1 MIIFS
6 VAGEGLCDL
15 LCNKGMDDAALA
27 LCDEVLSR
35 LPMTAWANRR
45 KGLILASQGECSDA
59 ISFLHA
65 SIRQNP
71 KDAVVWEAVAACY
84 KRLQRFS
91 AAQKSFQKAL
101 ELDPSRPFSLV
112 QHGNILLR
120 NELPLEALECF
131 QKSLLTNPECTLSL
145 FGAAKSLKASAKER
159 MSVGAVKAAVYD
171 LDAAIEYATKVV
183 SRNSS
188 LITALKLLGD
198 LLRQRADVS
207 TCDRSGAE
215 NLSEEKAKS
224 LRERT
229 NYVRNSRRAYIKAL
243 HLCPWSASAWQDV
256 AGCLFH
262 DFQIQTSQDIVDNL
276 QKEER
281 SAVAAFG
288 LRTKSEWMLRGGLRL
303 DPESPGM
310 WSTLGVV
317 STKPSAQE
325 YALSRSLQ
333 LDPSNPVAWA
343 ALAKIYMEA
352 QEYEL
357 AEKCLQQ
364 GRAQLPTSGLIWEMM
379 AVLAAAQGDPSGT
392 AELAEHAVGLGGGP
406 TSLLMFA
413 HSLIKRGKGD
423 RGEAFVAVRRAA
435 ELCPFDPAA
444 LNALGLAC
452 EARGD
457 SQQALNAYNAALQ
470 SLIPGDGTKTE
481 DGLSQV
487 DAVNYNIARVLV
499 TVGRGAEAL
508 ETYQRC
514 FENNFT
520 NVGHRSRPLSLV
532 FDAIARLGKG
542 DNQVAIDNLTNLLAL
557 DGKDLPLSDAVKAAA
572 VGVLMRAYDA
582 MGRGDLVLDQVISPY
597 LSFSSAQ
604 NSIVKELLEA
614 AITMA
619 GSSSNG
625 AGRSM
630 SDQEVLRLVRRH
642 LPYDADYVGTFLYSW
657 AVHSPK
663 KDAKDSE
670 LSISGYCKA
679 VHACPWSSKL
689 RTGLGNASLG
699 KSPYYAVNVLK
710 LLRLPSFGVQVHAS
724 SMADVDAALRLAFF
738 ASASVGPAP
747 SKSVH
752 VHMELVLG
760 SIAQA
765 LRACPWD
772 DDKWYMGAI
781 LATQLAGASGGVQ
794 TGLQEPGSVA
804 AWRRALSWCR
814 GALGVLNK
822 ADTDA
827 SALQRRS
834 RLLICMSECT
844 LALIRVS
851 PMNAPGMPPLVADYQ
866 EALQLAELALQLAP
880 SQKHRGDALRQI
892 GRCYYYYGD
901 LSNAEDAY
909 KKSLVMDNK
918 NVFGALELGRI
929 LEIKGDSASAIE
941 LLKHTASQLERF
953 VLTPTEFL
961 VNSAERKRHEALIE
975 LLTLNCCLALVRS
988 GNYDEAKSLLS
999 TGQPNEAGIDPLLGS
1014 RAVVSGAIALQQ
1026 ARKLLST
1033 DEEQGRGCLGEAR
1046 QALGKAL
1053 HPGNDNPLIRILMS
1067 ILEYTGTY
1075 RKKAE
1080 RIAAHAVKAIELC
1093 ERPIPVFVLII
1104 LAEVSG
1110 EITYRAKARH
1120 MMPWMSVMW

>member
-1 MIIFS
+1 
-6 VAGEGLCDL
+6 L
-15 LCNKGMDDAALA
+15 LCNKGIDDASLT
-27 LCDEVLSR
+27 LCDEVLCR

-45 KGLILASQGECSDA
+45 KGLILASQGKCSDA
-59 ISFLHA
+59 IPFLHA

-101 ELDPSRPFSLV
+101 KLDPSRPFSLV

-120 NELPLEALECF
+120 DERPLEALECF
-131 QKSLLTNPECTLSL
+131 RNSLTINPECTLSL

-159 MSVGAVKAAVYD
+159 MSVGAVKAAVHE
-171 LDAAIEYATKVV
+171 LDAAIAYAIKIV
-183 SRNSS
+183 SKKSS
-188 LITALKLLGD
+188 LITAFKLLGD
-198 LLRQRADVS
+198 LLRQRAEVS
-207 TCDRSGAE
+207 TCDRNGAKYLSG
-215 NLSEEKAKS
+215 EKAKQW
-224 LRERT
+224 RERT
-229 NYVRNSRRAYIKAL
+229 NYVRQSRRAYIKAL
-243 HLCPWSASAWQDV
+243 HLCPESASAWQDV

-262 DFQIQTSQDIVDNL
+262 DFQIQKSQDTVDAL
-276 QKEER
+276 QKEA
-281 SAVAAFG
+281 AVAVLE
-288 LRTKSEWMLRGGLRL
+288 LRKKSEWMLRGGLRL

-333 LDPSNPVAWA
+333 LDPSNPVAWV
-343 ALAKIYMEA
+343 ALAKMYLEA
-352 QEYEL
+352 QEFEL

-364 GRAQLPTSGLIWEMM
+364 GRAQVPTSGLIWEMM
-379 AVLAAAQGDPSGT
+379 AILAAAQGDPVRA

-413 HSLIKRGKGD
+413 QSLIKRGKGD
-423 RGEAFVAVRRAA
+423 RGEVFVAVRRAA

-457 SQQALNAYNAALQ
+457 KQQALNAYNAALH
-470 SLIPGDGTKTE
+470 SLILEDTLKTE
-481 DGLSQV
+481 DGSSQA
-487 DAVNYNIARVLV
+487 DFVNYNIARVLV
-499 TVGRGAEAL
+499 TVGRDAEAL

-520 NVGHRSRPLSLV
+520 KVGHHSRPLSLV
-532 FDAIARLGKG
+532 LDAIARLGVG
-542 DNQVAIDNLTNLLAL
+542 DNQVAIDNLTTLLTL
-557 DGKDLPLSDAVKAAA
+557 DGKDSLLPDPVKAAA
-572 VGVLMRAYDA
+572 IKVLMRAYDA
-582 MGRGDLVLDQVISPY
+582 MGRGDLVFDQVLSPY

-604 NSIVKELLEA
+604 NSIVKELLET
-614 AITMA
+614 AIKIV

-625 AGRSM
+625 ARRSM
-630 SDQEVLRLVRRH
+630 SGKEVLRLVSRH

-657 AVHSPK
+657 AVHSLK

-679 VHACPWSSKL
+679 VHACPWSPEL
-689 RTGLGNASLG
+689 RTDLGNVSLR

-710 LLRLPSFGVQVHAS
+710 FLNFPSFGVQVHAF
-724 SMADVDAALRLAFF
+724 SMANLDAALRLAFF
-738 ASASVGPAP
+738 ASALVGPAP
-747 SKSVH
+747 SKSIH
-752 VHMELVLG
+752 AHMEFILG

-772 DDKWYMGAI
+772 DDKWYMGSI
-781 LATQLAGASGGVQ
+781 LATQLAGA
-794 TGLQEPGSVA
+794 TGLQEPGSSP

-814 GALGVLNK
+814 GALGILNK
-822 ADTDA
+822 SGTVAA
-827 SALQRRS
+827 ALHRRS

-844 LALIRVS
+844 LALIRLS
-851 PMNAPGMPPLVADYQ
+851 PLRAPGMPPLVADNQ

-880 SQKHRGDALRQI
+880 SLEHRGDALRQI
-892 GRCYYYYGD
+892 GRCYYHYGD
-901 LSNAEDAY
+901 LRNAEEAY
-909 KKSLVMDNK
+909 KKSLAMDEK

-941 LLKHTASQLERF
+941 LLKQTASQLERF
-953 VLTPTEFL
+953 VLMPTEFL
-961 VNSAERKRHEALIE
+961 VNSAERKRHEALLE
-975 LLTLNCCLALVRS
+975 LLVLNCCLALVRS
-988 GNYDEAKSLLS
+988 GKYDEAKALLS
-999 TGQPNEAGIDPLLGS
+999 KGRPKEAGIDPLFGS
-1014 RAVVSGAIALQQ
+1014 RAVVLGAIALQQ

-1033 DEEQGRGCLGEAR
+1033 NEVQGRAFLGEAR

-1053 HPGNDNPLIRILMS
+1053 HPGNDATLIRILMS
-1067 ILEYTGTY
+1067 VLEYTGNY

-1080 RIAAHAVKAIELC
+1080 RIAGHAVKAIELC
-1093 ERPIPVFVLII
+1093 ERPIPVYVLLI

-1110 EITYRAKARH
+1110 EIIYRAKARH
-1120 MMPWMSVMW
+1120 LVPWMSEMW